1 MSSNPFTPS
10 SNKGPL
16 QPSLFSIPKASLFSI
31 PLCSSSLP
39 SHTKKLNKEQDI
51 LTLEWRW
58 SELSRG
64 KDRAGIHTL
73 TTRSR
78 FVSSTIIEGIEEQST
93 KNLMLGLVSAPRTEE
108 GWTACCGFCFKD
120 DKGGRNRWH
129 HRRRRR
135 KWVTIEWRTLEV
147 LRLRGEVEK
156 FGLVKLGFGVSGVKR
171 GRVVGLV
178 HK

>member
-10 SNKGPL
+10 SNRGPL
-16 QPSLFSIPKASLFSI
+16 QPSLFSIPRASLFSI

-39 SHTKKLNKEQDI
+39 SHTKKLNKEWQ
-51 LTLEWRW
+51 W

-64 KDRAGIHTL
+64 KDRARIHTL
-73 TTRSR
+73 MMRSR
-78 FVSSTIIEGIEEQST
+78 FVSSTITDEIEEQST
-93 KNLMLGLVSAPRTEE
+93 KNLMLGSVLALRTEE
-108 GWTACCGFCFKD
+108 GQTACCGFCFKD
-120 DKGGRNRWH
+120 KKGGRNRWH
-129 HRRRRR
+129 HRRCRRR
-135 KWVTIEWRTLEV
+135 WVTIEWRTLEV
-147 LRLRGEVEK
+147 LRLWGEIEK